1 MPGTRGR
8 LTHDAPL
15 APRAWFRSGGPAEA
29 LFTPEDADDLAT
41 ALRALPR
48 GTPITLLGA
57 CSNVIIR
64 DGGIAGLVIRLAR
77 GFSGIDV
84 EADGIVAG
92 AAALDMTLAEH
103 AAAAGLDGLSFLA
116 GIPGSVGGAVV
127 MNAGAYG
134 SDTATVLDWAEIM
147 LPDGSIRRLDNAALG
162 FSYRHS
168 ALPDGAIVLRARF
181 RARKGDPDVIRAH
194 IADIRAARD
203 ASQPTRSR
211 TGGSTF
217 ANPDGHKAWELIDAA
232 GCRGLRIGDAQVS
245 EKHCNFLLNLGA
257 ATSAELEEL
266 GETVRARV
274 KARSGVALRWEI
286 KRLGKPA

>member
-8 LTHDAPL
+8 LTHNAPL

-29 LFTPEDADDLAT
+29 LFTPEDADDLAA

-48 GTPITLLGA
+48 GTPVTLLGA

-134 SDTATVLDWAEIM
+134 SDTAAVLDWAEIM

-181 RARKGDPDVIRAH
+181 RARKGDPDVIRTH

-257 ATSAELEEL
+257 ATSAQLEDL

-286 KRLGKPA
+286 KRLGNPA